1 MGYTRDS
8 IIMYYRIY
16 ISLCMARR
24 TTMIN
29 YIGIIG
35 SVGLT
40 LALVNFVFIIPME
53 QQLEHEKA
61 INAYTVDQFNKMS
74 TKAKQYKDRVE
85 ELENANDAMMQHC
98 TPSSIVRAIKATPL
112 PLMKG

>member
-1 MGYTRDS
+1 
-8 IIMYYRIY
+8 
-16 ISLCMARR
+16 
-24 TTMIN
+24 MIN

-53 QQLEHEKA
+53 QQLEYEKA
-61 INAYTVDQFNKMS
+61 INADVVEKFNKMS

-85 ELENANDAMMQHC
+85 ELENANEAMMLHC

-112 PLMKG
+112 PSMKG

>member
-8 IIMYYRIY
+8 IIMYYCFY
-16 ISLCMARR
+16 TSLCMARR
-24 TTMIN
+24 TTMNWIQSSILS
-29 YIGIIG
+29 IGATIV
-35 SVGLT
+35 SMHFMYVQPL
-40 LALVNFVFIIPME
+40 E
-53 QQLEHEKA
+53 QQLEHEKK

-85 ELENANDAMMQHC
+85 ELENANEAMMQHC

-112 PLMKG
+112 PSMKG

>member
-1 MGYTRDS
+1 MRYLDTFGS
-8 IIMYYRIY
+8 IVG
-16 ISLCMARR
+16 
-24 TTMIN
+24 MIL
-29 YIGIIG
+29 G
-35 SVGLT
+35 SVSLT
-40 LALVNFVFIIPME
+40 LALVNYIVVIPME

-85 ELENANDAMMQHC
+85 ELESANEAMMQHC

-112 PLMKG
+112 PSMKG